1 MTFHVSTTLSGQ
13 KETVINGKKYTV
25 QTDRFG
31 EEFVMIDG
39 KRVNLKTPLFD
50 NYFDSQY
57 NFLMNKDQ

>member
-31 EEFVMIDG
+31 EEFVMIEI
-39 KRVNLKTPLFD
+39 
-50 NYFDSQY
+50 
-57 NFLMNKDQ
+57 